1 VKRVFKPLARRLL
14 ASEVFDQL
22 RGRILRGDMAPGAP
36 LPAERALATL
46 LKVNR
51 NAVREGLKR
60 LEQAGLVAIQQGGAT
75 RVLDF
80 RRTAGLELLATM
92 LVAADGAV
100 DTRIVRGIV
109 ELRTALAPV
118 VGRFAAE
125 RAKASHVAALRA
137 VLAKMVDAGDDT
149 SQLAQLALDF
159 WAEVVA
165 ATDNL
170 ALELAFNSLAV
181 SYGSV
186 LEQLRHVMADELRA
200 RDGYRALVDAIAAG
214 DGDAAAAR
222 ATSIVA
228 HGEATFRRVTKVL
241 DVAQS
246 VTRRKTKKPG
256 HS

>member
-1 VKRVFKPLARRLL
+1 MFKPLARRLL

-22 RGRILRGDMAPGAP
+22 RERILRGEMPPGAP

-92 LVAADGAV
+92 LVGPDGSV
-100 DTRIVRGIV
+100 DTRVVRGIV
-109 ELRTALAPV
+109 ELRTALAPI
-118 VGRFAAE
+118 VGRFAAR
-125 RAKASHVAALRA
+125 RAKGRHVVALRQI
-137 VLAKMVDAGDDT
+137 LAKMTTAEEDT
-149 SQLAQLALDF
+149 SQLARLALDF
-159 WAEVVA
+159 WAEVVS

-186 LEQLRHVMADELRA
+186 LEHLRHVMADELRA
-200 RDGYRALVDAIAAG
+200 LEDYESLVDAIAAS
-214 DGDAAAAR
+214 DEDEAARR
-222 ATSIVA
+222 ATSIVS
-228 HGEATFRRVTKVL
+228 HGDATFRRVTQVL
-241 DVAQS
+241 DVAQA
-246 VTRRKTKKPG
+246 VTRRKPKKPKQ
-256 HS
+256 S

>member
-1 VKRVFKPLARRLL
+1 
-14 ASEVFDQL
+14 VFDQL
-22 RGRILRGDMAPGAP
+22 RGRILHGDMAPGAR
-36 LPAERALATL
+36 LPAERVLATL
-46 LKVNR
+46 LNVNR

-92 LVAADGAV
+92 LVGADGTV

-125 RAKASHVAALRA
+125 RAEPRHLVALRA
-137 VLAKMVDAGDDT
+137 ILAKMAAAGGET
-149 SQLAQLALDF
+149 APLAPLAMDF

-186 LEQLRHVMADELRA
+186 LDHLRHVMADELRA
-200 RDGYRALVDAIAAG
+200 LEHYTALVDAIAMRDA
-214 DGDAAAAR
+214 DAAAR
-222 ATSIVA
+222 SATAVVA
-228 HGEATFRRVTKVL
+228 QGDATFRRVTRVL
-241 DVAQS
+241 DAAQS
-246 VTRRKTKKPG
+246 VTGRKRKAPRP
-256 HS
+256 S

>member
-1 VKRVFKPLARRLL
+1 MFRPVARRLL
-14 ASEVFDQL
+14 ATEVFDQL
-22 RGRILRGDMAPGAP
+22 RERILRGEMTPGAT
-36 LPAERALATL
+36 LPAERVLAGL

-80 RRTAGLELLATM
+80 RRTAGLEVLSSM
-92 LVAADGAV
+92 LVRSDGTV
-100 DTRIVRGIV
+100 DTRVVRGIV

-118 VGRFAAE
+118 VGRFAAA
-125 RAKASHVAALRA
+125 RAGKRHVEALRA
-137 VLAKMVDAGDDT
+137 IVAAMRTSGPDTAKLAR
-149 SQLAQLALDF
+149 LALDF

-186 LEQLRHVMADELRA
+186 LDHLQHVMADELMATDDYEALVAALAA
-200 RDGYRALVDAIAAG
+200 RDEERSAAIAVV
-214 DGDAAAAR
+214 
-222 ATSIVA
+222 IVA
-228 HGEATFRRVTKVL
+228 RGEEAFRKVIKVL
-241 DVAQS
+241 DAVQ
-246 VTRRKTKKPG
+246 KPAKDR
-256 HS
+256 S

>member
-1 VKRVFKPLARRLL
+1 MFKPLARRLL

-22 RGRILRGDMAPGAP
+22 RERILRGEMAPGAP
-36 LPAERALATL
+36 LPAERVLASL

-75 RVLDF
+75 RVRDF

-92 LVAADGAV
+92 LVGPDGSV

-109 ELRTALAPV
+109 ELRTALAPA
-118 VGRFAAE
+118 VGRFAAQ
-125 RAKASHVAALRA
+125 RAKSQHVAALHA
-137 VLAKMVDAGDDT
+137 VLAKMAAAGKDT

-159 WAEVVA
+159 WAQVVA

-170 ALELAFNSLAV
+170 ALELAFNSVAV

-186 LEQLRHVMADELRA
+186 LEHLRHVMADELRA
-200 RDGYRALVDAIAAG
+200 HEHYESLVAAIAAG
-214 DGDAAAAR
+214 DADAAAER
-222 ATSIVA
+222 ATAIVS
-228 HGEATFRRVTKVL
+228 HGEKTFRRISQVL
-241 DVAQS
+241 DVAQAA
-246 VTRRKTKKPG
+246 TPPKTKKPRQ
-256 HS
+256 S

>member
-1 VKRVFKPLARRLL
+1 MFKPLARKLL

-22 RGRILRGDMAPGAP
+22 RERILGGELEPGAA
-36 LPAERALATL
+36 LPAERTLASL
-46 LKVNR
+46 LEVNR

-80 RRTAGLELLATM
+80 RRTAGLEVLATM
-92 LVAADGAV
+92 VIGKDGAV
-100 DTRIVRGIV
+100 DTRIVRGVV

-118 VGRFAAE
+118 VGRFAAA
-125 RAKASHVAALRA
+125 RATPAHVARLWE
-137 VLAKMVDAGDDT
+137 VHAKMVAADGDT
-149 SQLAQLALDF
+149 SLLAGLALDF
-159 WAEVVA
+159 WAEVVS

-186 LEQLRHVMADELRA
+186 LEPLRHVMGDELRA
-200 RDGYRALVDAIAAG
+200 VSAYEALVDAIAAA
-214 DGDAAAAR
+214 DEDVAARRASAIVARGDAA
-222 ATSIVA
+222 
-228 HGEATFRRVTKVL
+228 FRRVTEVL

-246 VTRRKTKKPG
+246 VTGRRSKKG
-256 HS
+256 RRS

>member
-1 VKRVFKPLARRLL
+1 MFKPLARRLL

-22 RGRILRGDMAPGAP
+22 RERILGGELQPGAS
-36 LPAERALATL
+36 LPAERTLATL
-46 LKVNR
+46 LEVNR

-80 RRTAGLELLATM
+80 RRTAGLEVLATM
-92 LVAADGAV
+92 VVGPDGAV
-100 DTRIVRGIV
+100 NTRIVRGVV

-125 RAKASHVAALRA
+125 RAKPAHVVALRQVHA
-137 VLAKMVDAGDDT
+137 KMVLAKGDT

-159 WAEVVA
+159 WAQVVS

-186 LEQLRHVMADELRA
+186 LEPLRHVMADELRA
-200 RDGYRALVDAIAAG
+200 VEHYEALVDAIAAG
-214 DGDAAAAR
+214 DEDAAARR
-222 ATSIVA
+222 ATAIVS
-228 HGEATFRRVTKVL
+228 HGDATFRRVAQVL
-241 DVAQS
+241 DTAQA
-246 VTRRKTKKPG
+246 VTGRKPKKTRR
-256 HS
+256 S

>member
-1 VKRVFKPLARRLL
+1 VFKPLARRLL

-22 RGRILRGDMAPGAP
+22 RDRILRGEMAPGAP
-36 LPAERALATL
+36 LPAERVLATL

-92 LVAADGAV
+92 LVGADGSI

-109 ELRTALAPV
+109 ELRTVLAPI
-118 VGRFAAE
+118 VGRFAAL
-125 RAKASHVAALRA
+125 RAKPQHVEALREI
-137 VLAKMVDAGDDT
+137 LATMESAEKDT
-149 SQLAQLALDF
+149 SQLARLAMDF
-159 WAEVVA
+159 WAQVVA

-186 LEQLRHVMADELRA
+186 LDHLRHVMANELRA
-200 RDGYRALVDAIAAG
+200 LDHYTSLVDAIAAG
-214 DGDAAAAR
+214 KTDEAAR
-222 ATSIVA
+222 CATAIVS
-228 HGEATFRRVTKVL
+228 HGDVTFRHVTKVL
-241 DVAQS
+241 DATQAVTQA
-246 VTRRKTKKPG
+246 VTRRKPTKTR
-256 HS
+256 H

>member
-1 VKRVFKPLARRLL
+1 VFKPLARRLL

-22 RGRILRGDMAPGAP
+22 RGRILGGEIPPGAP
-36 LPAERALATL
+36 LPGERVLATL

-80 RRTAGLELLATM
+80 RRTAGLEVLATM
-92 LVAADGAV
+92 VVGADGSV
-100 DTRIVRGIV
+100 DTRIVRGVV

-118 VGRFAAE
+118 VGRFAAQ
-125 RAKASHVAALRA
+125 RAKDSHIVALRRVHASMVAA
-137 VLAKMVDAGDDT
+137 DNDT
-149 SQLAQLALDF
+149 SLLGPLALDF

-170 ALELAFNSLAV
+170 ALELAFNSLFV

-186 LEQLRHVMADELRA
+186 LEPLRHVMGDELRA
-200 RDGYRALVDAIAAG
+200 IDDYAALVEAIAAG
-214 DGDAAAAR
+214 DEEAAAR
-222 ATSIVA
+222 RATAIVS
-228 HGEATFRRVTKVL
+228 HGDATFRRVTDVL
-241 DVAQS
+241 ETAQA
-246 VTRRKTKKPG
+246 VIGRKPKKPKR
-256 HS
+256 S